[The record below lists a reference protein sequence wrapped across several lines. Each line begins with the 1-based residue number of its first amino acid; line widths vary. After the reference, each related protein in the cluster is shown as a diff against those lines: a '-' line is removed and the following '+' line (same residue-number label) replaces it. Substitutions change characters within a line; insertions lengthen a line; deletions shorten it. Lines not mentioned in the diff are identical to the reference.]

1 MLTFVLDLNE
11 TPRQRVAR
19 VAREAVSTGPMGA
32 YLQRE
37 RYASFLDVWNLSYED
52 YSPLI
57 DKLHAGAVLAGVKT
71 SCAVDASAVWGYCG
85 KKLRKPWRADGT
97 WGITSWLQVG
107 FDHES
112 WVDALSLDLGEKRD
126 RIAVGD
132 VLYRGRK
139 NGYNGHVVILVE
151 KVGDLWITVEG
162 GGNLTSAEQKGMT
175 ASQIKATN
183 GTVMRESPKPKDIWD
198 YDSSGRLPA
207 GWWRTDKAGVPTYE
221 EILEHLSDVNR
232 G

>member
-1 MLTFVLDLNE
+1 MLTFVLDTSE
-11 TPRQRVAR
+11 TPGQRIAR

-57 DKLHAGAVLAGVKT
+57 DKLHSGAVLAGVKT
-71 SCAVDASAVWGYCG
+71 SCAVDASAVLGYSG
-85 KKLRKPWRADGT
+85 KRLRKPWRADGS

-112 WVDALSLDLGEKRD
+112 WVDALDLNIEEKREG
-126 RIAVGD
+126 VLPGD
-132 VLYRGRK
+132 VVYRGSK
-139 NGYNGHVVILVE
+139 TGFNGHVVILVE
-151 KVGDLWITVEG
+151 RVGDLWITVEG
-162 GGNLTSAEQKGMT
+162 GGNLTPEERKSMST
-175 ASQIKATN
+175 AHIKATN
-183 GTVMRESPKPKDIWD
+183 GTVMRESKPKDIWTF
-198 YDSSGRLPA
+198 DSSGRLPA
-207 GWWRTDKAGVPTYE
+207 GWWRGDKIGVPTYE
-221 EILEHLSDVNR
+221 EILEHLSDVSR